1 MARRTT
7 IINSGRYDPVARRNS
22 TTEAKDQWADTSGVR
37 RIRETPVR
45 VATLGDSQ
53 ANTNS
58 PVYVSNATTDAKT
71 TDVTTARSA
80 VWNSGT
86 ITLRQYG
93 RKWAVQWFYPQ
104 AYLVANGGISGE
116 TTTALLARDAA
127 AAGVTR
133 QAITDVLALNP
144 DVVLIQGGCSINDFA
159 NVTTSG
165 QVTTAVAT
173 ALANITEA
181 LTRLLSS
188 AVPVILTG
196 IYGYSGDGVMYAGT
210 GSLIRSALLQHNA
223 NLRAIAAANPAMVKY
238 VDPVGA
244 VSDADGN
251 LIAGTYI
258 NINPT
263 DVGVHLN
270 AVGQYLMAPRTAA
283 ALKALFGASAN
294 VRYRGANRF
303 LDPLFQQASPAY
315 GGLAAS
321 AGPGASVAN
330 SKLETIDTPLGPRRF
345 FTTEVTIT
353 NAANGYGTITIP
365 YNPLSTGTN
374 PLNIASGDIYGFECD
389 VYLAPLYGTLPSI
402 TTETFRVGTN
412 NTAGSGIVYLD
423 VGAVDGSNYGYTLT
437 EAMTRHIVWPPLLY
451 GDSAAH
457 FTSSSAWIVRV
468 QSATVGDKFKIGVAI
483 PHIDEIDQGVKT
495 TAANLVTA
503 AAAELGHR
511 AVVTDS
517 TVAFTSANV
526 GAVVAGGGSHT
537 VPVIC
542 VTTGSGSTYAWVIG

>member
-1 MARRTT
+1 MINTLAGVAAAARKFFSDGLDEAGVPRLRT
-7 IINSGRYDPVARRNS
+7 
-22 TTEAKDQWADTSGVR
+22 
-37 RIRETPVR
+37 TPVR

-58 PVYVSNATTDAKT
+58 PVYVSNATTDAKI

-86 ITLRQYG
+86 ITLRQHG
-93 RKWAVQWFYPQ
+93 RKWAVSWFYPQ

-116 TTTALLARDAA
+116 TTTQLLARDAA
-127 AAGVTR
+127 TAGVTR

-144 DVVLIQGGCSINDFA
+144 DVVIIQGGCSINDFA

-188 AVPVILTG
+188 GVPVILTG
-196 IYGYSGDGVMYAGT
+196 IFGYSGDGVMYAGT

-223 NLRAIAAANPAMVKY
+223 NLRTLAAANPAIVKY

-251 LIAGTYI
+251 LIVGTYI
-258 NINPT
+258 NVPAT
-263 DVGVHLN
+263 PDAGVHLN
-270 AVGQYLMAPRTAA
+270 AAGQYLMAPRTAA
-283 ALKALFGASAN
+283 ALKALFGGSTN

-303 LDPLFQQASPAY
+303 LDPLFQQTNPAN
-315 GGLAAS
+315 GGLVAS
-321 AGPGASVAN
+321 AGPGATVAN
-330 SKLETIDTPLGPRRF
+330 SKLETIATPFGDRKF

-353 NAANGYGTITIP
+353 NASNGYGTITIP

-374 PLNIASGDIYGFECD
+374 PLTIASGDIYGFECD
-389 VYLAPLYGTLPSI
+389 VYVEPLNGTVPVI
-402 TTETFRVGTN
+402 TMEAFRVGTN
-412 NTAGSGIVYLD
+412 NTTGSGIVYHD
-423 VGAVDGSNYGYTLT
+423 VGAVDGSNYGYTMAA
-437 EAMTRHIVWPPLLY
+437 AMTRHIVWQPLLY
-451 GDSAAH
+451 GDSAAN

-468 QSATVGDKFKIGVAI
+468 QSATVGDKFKLGVAI
-483 PHIDEIDQGVKT
+483 PHIVKLDQAVKT
-495 TAANLVTA
+495 
-503 AAAELGHR
+503 
-511 AVVTDS
+511 
-517 TVAFTSANV
+517 
-526 GAVVAGGGSHT
+526 
-537 VPVIC
+537 I
-542 VTTGSGSTYAWVIG
+542 